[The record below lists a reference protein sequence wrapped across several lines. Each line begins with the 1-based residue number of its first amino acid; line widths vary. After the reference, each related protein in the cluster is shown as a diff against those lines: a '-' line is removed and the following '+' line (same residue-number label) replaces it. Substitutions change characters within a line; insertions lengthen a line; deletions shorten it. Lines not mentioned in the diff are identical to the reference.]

1 MPNRQSG
8 FTLVEIA
15 IVLVIIGLLLGG
27 ILKGQELVTQARIKN
42 IANDLNGVTAAV
54 YSYQDRYRNLPG
66 DDPTACGRWST
77 SQRGDGNGSVGTTA
91 ATLCASGAGVAENLV
106 FWQHLRL
113 SGLISG
119 DSTTTDAPLNA
130 SGGRTLVQTGALG
143 LAGLA
148 VCSTQ
153 LPAKIAAAVDSQ
165 FDDGNP
171 GTGSV
176 RGQSSASSIPTT
188 APSTPLTAY
197 ADTGSEL
204 YDLCKNL

>member
-1 MPNRQSG
+1 MRNQSG

-66 DDPTACGRWST
+66 DDATACGRWGA
-77 SQRGDGNGSVGTTA
+77 SQRGNGNGSLETSNAALCGTGTA
-91 ATLCASGAGVAENLV
+91 APENQV

-119 DSTTTDAPLNA
+119 DATSTDAPLNA
-130 SGGRTLVQTGALG
+130 SGGRTVVQSGALN

-148 VCSTQ
+148 VCSSQ
-153 LPAKIAAAVDSQ
+153 LPAKIAAAIDSQ

-171 GTGSV
+171 GTGTV
-176 RGQSSASSIPTT
+176 RGQASTSSIPPTV
-188 APSTPLTAY
+188 PSPITAY
-197 ADTGSEL
+197 TDTGSEL
-204 YDLCKNL
+204 YDVCKNL